1 MLATLATAR
10 ADQDGAT
17 PAVEAKP
24 AGAIAS
30 VPVPAAGATVA
41 PPQKGEQSPPTP
53 ALTAAEPITPTD
65 VAVKEEEVLI
75 FSCRCCGNQYA
86 STDGVRKHAR
96 KAHAKWLKAKDQD
109 TTDRIASGERLCR
122 SDAYC
127 AQRRVPRSEAEALMA
142 ERERPVGRPAK
153 AARRASREAAA
164 HEPELDLG
172 GDGEVCE
179 CPPARDE
186 RSPPPIVDL
195 ELAVVDAN
203 VAAAAAAAGS
213 PLPAAAA
220 AAFGGGGGGFGSF
233 TDRVVFGG
241 QPPLKRGASL
251 MSVFGDTAQFDAED
265 YALDRAASSV
275 ARGLAYEGESP
286 AAAAEE
292 EDEEEE
298 VVGAEEPWVGA
309 RTPSNA
315 SSAAVETAS
324 QADFLDGLFA

>member
-1 MLATLATAR
+1 MLASLATAR
-10 ADQDGAT
+10 AAEQDGAT

-24 AGAIAS
+24 AGAVAS

-153 AARRASREAAA
+153 AAR
-164 HEPELDLG
+164 
-172 GDGEVCE
+172 DGETCE
-179 CPPARDE
+179 PDVVPDGFYCVGDAENPRAAFQKAVIDAVREVTHIAPP
-186 RSPPPIVDL
+186 
-195 ELAVVDAN
+195 DAN
-203 VAAAAAAAGS
+203 GRIIGEPITQEGVIEYPLDQLMLCASLTGAKYTTTTEVYPDSPNATDEECNDAQVAAVAGG
-213 PLPAAAA
+213 L
-220 AAFGGGGGGFGSF
+220 
-233 TDRVVFGG
+233 RYVV
-241 QPPLKRGASL
+241 KN
-251 MSVFGDTAQFDAED
+251 E
-265 YALDRAASSV
+265 
-275 ARGLAYEGESP
+275 GLS
-286 AAAAEE
+286 
-292 EDEEEE
+292 
-298 VVGAEEPWVGA
+298 
-309 RTPSNA
+309 
-315 SSAAVETAS
+315 
-324 QADFLDGLFA
+324 

>member
-1 MLATLATAR
+1 MLATLATSR
-10 ADQDGAT
+10 RRT
-17 PAVEAKP
+17 
-24 AGAIAS
+24 
-30 VPVPAAGATVA
+30 A
-41 PPQKGEQSPPTP
+41 PPRPSRRSRPAPSLAFPFRRRAQLWRRPREP

-86 STDGVRKHAR
+86 STDGVEGD
-96 KAHAKWLKAKDQD
+96 AKWLKAKDQD

-164 HEPELDLG
+164 HDPELDLG

-179 CPPARDE
+179 CPPPRDE

-203 VAAAAAAAGS
+203 VAAGGGGRRVAAA
-213 PLPAAAA
+213 
-220 AAFGGGGGGFGSF
+220 GGGGGGLRRRRRRLRLVHGP
-233 TDRVVFGG
+233 GG
-241 QPPLKRGASL
+241 VRRAAAAQARRQPDERLR
-251 MSVFGDTAQFDAED
+251 GDTAQFDAED

-292 EDEEEE
+292 EEEEE
-298 VVGAEEPWVGA
+298 VVGVEEPWVGA

>member
-1 MLATLATAR
+1 MLASLATAR
-10 ADQDGAT
+10 EQDGAT

-172 GDGEVCE
+172 GDGDVCE

-203 VAAAAAAAGS
+203 V
-213 PLPAAAA
+213 

-292 EDEEEE
+292 EEEEE

>member
-1 MLATLATAR
+1 M
-10 ADQDGAT
+10 
-17 PAVEAKP
+17 
-24 AGAIAS
+24 
-30 VPVPAAGATVA
+30 
-41 PPQKGEQSPPTP
+41 
-53 ALTAAEPITPTD
+53 
-65 VAVKEEEVLI
+65 LI

-127 AQRRVPRSEAEALMA
+127 EQRRVPRSEAEALMA

-164 HEPELDLG
+164 HGPRARPRRRRRGLRVPAGARRAEPAADRRPRARRRRRQRG
-172 GDGEVCE
+172 GRRRRRRAG
-179 CPPARDE
+179 
-186 RSPPPIVDL
+186 
-195 ELAVVDAN
+195 
-203 VAAAAAAAGS
+203 AAGGGGE
-213 PLPAAAA
+213 
-220 AAFGGGGGGFGSF
+220 AFGGGGGGFGPF

-275 ARGLAYEGESP
+275 ARPRLRGRIAGGGGRGGGGGGGRRRRGPGWGAHTVER
-286 AAAAEE
+286 
-292 EDEEEE
+292 
-298 VVGAEEPWVGA
+298 VV
-309 RTPSNA
+309 RRR
-315 SSAAVETAS
+315 
-324 QADFLDGLFA
+324 DGVAGRLPRRPFA